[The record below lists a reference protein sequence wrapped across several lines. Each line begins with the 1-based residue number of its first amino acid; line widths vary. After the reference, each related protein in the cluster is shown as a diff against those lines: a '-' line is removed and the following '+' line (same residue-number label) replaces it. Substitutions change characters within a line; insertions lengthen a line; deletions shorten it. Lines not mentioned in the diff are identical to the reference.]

1 MERLVDEIR
10 AKGESEASLLGKI
23 DANML
28 EFEQLENR
36 LEEARASERNA
47 QQMLREAKQE
57 YADAKN
63 EAIKLETRLHDA

>member
-10 AKGESEASLLGKI
+10 AKGESEASLLAKI

-36 LEEARASERNA
+36 LEEARASEHNA
-47 QQMLREAKQE
+47 QQRLHKTKQE

-63 EAIKLETRLHDA
+63 EAIKLEWRLQDA